1 MKVYILVHTHK
12 HGMSPYIFKSNV
24 VDLSNKEMV
33 DKDYLKEKLLKEEL
47 IRELEIDFTDNDMLE
62 IFESVEYWKEIPTIK
77 F

>member
-12 HGMSPYIFKSNV
+12 HGMSPYLFKSNV

-33 DKDYLKEKLLKEEL
+33 DKDYLKEKL
-47 IRELEIDFTDNDMLE
+47 IRELEIDFTDNDILE
-62 IFESVEYWKEIPTIK
+62 IFESVEYWKEISVIK